1 MKKLSLNEVIKK
13 YNLLILLLIF
23 IAISTAL
30 SSDFLTVGNFFNLL
44 QQASIPGIV
53 AIGMTLVILL
63 GGIDLSV
70 GSVLAFSGMITSMIV
85 EAMPGMTGMILGCVA
100 GLLIGGIMGII
111 TGVLIARLKLPDFI
125 ASLAMMEVARGAAL
139 LTTSGNPVFGLS
151 EEFHVIGGGF
161 LFGRVAISGIFWIVL
176 TVIFFLVLKYTV
188 FGRSLFAIGGNREA
202 AMLSGI
208 KTRRNYAI
216 TYMLC
221 GLLSGFAGILT
232 ASWMSTG
239 QPTAGTGY
247 ELDAIAA
254 SVIGGASLSGGMG
267 SVAGTFGGV
276 FLLRIITNIFNLVG
290 LPSYYQRI
298 AKGIIIIFAL
308 LLNMFV
314 SANRKKKVV
323 GTDQKSASQAIMPA
337 TNQHC

>member
-1 MKKLSLNEVIKK
+1 MKKNVTVNTIIKK
-13 YNLLILLLIF
+13 YNLVILLAIF
-23 IAISTAL
+23 IVISAIL
-30 SSDFLTVGNFFNLL
+30 SPNFLTLGNFFNLL
-44 QQASIPGIV
+44 LQASIPGIV

-70 GSVLAFSGMITSMIV
+70 GSVLAFSGMMTSIIV
-85 EAMPGMTGMILGCVA
+85 ERMGGDTPAIIVGCAVGLAIGAAMGFV
-100 GLLIGGIMGII
+100 
-111 TGVLIARLKLPDFI
+111 TGVLIAKFGLPDFI
-125 ASLAMMEVARGAAL
+125 ASLAMMEIARGAAL

-151 EEFHVIGGGF
+151 KKFHVLGGGF
-161 LFGRVAISGIFWIVL
+161 VFGKVAISGIFWIILTIAFVL
-176 TVIFFLVLKYTV
+176 ILKYTV

-208 KTRRNYAI
+208 KTKKNYVM
-216 TYMLC
+216 TYMIS
-221 GLLSGFAGILT
+221 GLLAGFAGILT

-239 QPTAGTGY
+239 QPTAGDGY

-254 SVIGGASLSGGMG
+254 SVIGGASLSGGIG

-298 AKGIIIIFAL
+298 AKGVIIVFAL
-308 LLNMFV
+308 LLNRFV
-314 SANRKKKVV
+314 AKESKKK
-323 GTDQKSASQAIMPA
+323 
-337 TNQHC
+337 

>member
-1 MKKLSLNEVIKK
+1 MKSNANINTIIKK
-13 YNLLILLLIF
+13 YNLVMLLAVF
-23 IAISTAL
+23 IIISAVL
-30 SSDFLTVGNFFNLL
+30 SPNFLTLGNFFNLL

-70 GSVLAFSGMITSMIV
+70 GSVMAFSGMITSIIV
-85 EAMPGMTGMILGCVA
+85 EKMGGDVASILVGCLAGLAVGGLMGFMTG
-100 GLLIGGIMGII
+100 
-111 TGVLIARLKLPDFI
+111 TLIARFGLPDFI

-151 EEFHVIGGGF
+151 KEFHVLGGGF
-161 LFGRVAISGIFWIVL
+161 FFGKVAISGLFWIAL
-176 TVIFFLVLKYTV
+176 TIIFALILKYTV
-188 FGRSLFAIGGNREA
+188 FGRSLFAIGGNHEA

-208 KTRRNYAI
+208 KTKKNYAL
-216 TYMLC
+216 TYMIS

-239 QPTAGTGY
+239 QPTAGDGY

-254 SVIGGASLSGGMG
+254 SVIGGASLSGGIG
-267 SVAGTFGGV
+267 SIAGTFGGV

-298 AKGIIIIFAL
+298 AKGIIIVFAL
-308 LLNMFV
+308 LLNKFV
-314 SANRKKKVV
+314 SSDKKK
-323 GTDQKSASQAIMPA
+323 
-337 TNQHC
+337 

>member
-1 MKKLSLNEVIKK
+1 MKKNVTVNTIIKK
-13 YNLLILLLIF
+13 YNLVILLAIF
-23 IAISTAL
+23 IVISAIL
-30 SSDFLTVGNFFNLL
+30 SPNFLTLGNFLNLL
-44 QQASIPGIV
+44 LQASIPGIV

-70 GSVLAFSGMITSMIV
+70 GSVLAFSGMMTSIV
-85 EAMPGMTGMILGCVA
+85 VERMGGDTPAIIVGCAVGLAIGAAM
-100 GLLIGGIMGII
+100 GLV
-111 TGVLIARLKLPDFI
+111 TGVLIAKFGLPDFI
-125 ASLAMMEVARGAAL
+125 ASLAMMEIARGAAL

-151 EEFHVIGGGF
+151 KKFHVLGGGF
-161 LFGRVAISGIFWIVL
+161 VFGKVAISGIFWIILTIAFVL
-176 TVIFFLVLKYTV
+176 ILKYTV

-208 KTRRNYAI
+208 KTKKNYVM
-216 TYMLC
+216 TYMIS
-221 GLLSGFAGILT
+221 GLLAGFAGILT

-239 QPTAGTGY
+239 QPTAGDGY

-254 SVIGGASLSGGMG
+254 SVIGGASLSGGIG

-298 AKGIIIIFAL
+298 AKGVIIVFAL
-308 LLNMFV
+308 LLNRFV
-314 SANRKKKVV
+314 AKESKKK
-323 GTDQKSASQAIMPA
+323 
-337 TNQHC
+337 

>member
-1 MKKLSLNEVIKK
+1 MKKNVTVNTIIKK
-13 YNLLILLLIF
+13 YNLVILLAIF
-23 IAISTAL
+23 IVISAIL
-30 SSDFLTVGNFFNLL
+30 SPNFLTLGNFFNLL
-44 QQASIPGIV
+44 LQASIPGIV

-70 GSVLAFSGMITSMIV
+70 GSVLAFSGMMTSIIV
-85 EAMPGMTGMILGCVA
+85 ERMGGDTPAIIVGCAV
-100 GLLIGGIMGII
+100 GLAIGATMGLV
-111 TGVLIARLKLPDFI
+111 TGVLIAKFGLPDFI
-125 ASLAMMEVARGAAL
+125 ASLAMMEIARGAAL

-151 EEFHVIGGGF
+151 KKFHVLGGGF
-161 LFGRVAISGIFWIVL
+161 IFGKVAISGIFWIVL
-176 TVIFFLVLKYTV
+176 TIAFVLILKYTV

-208 KTRRNYAI
+208 KTKKNYVM
-216 TYMLC
+216 TYMIS
-221 GLLSGFAGILT
+221 GLLAGFAGILT

-239 QPTAGTGY
+239 QPTAGDGY

-254 SVIGGASLSGGMG
+254 SVIGGASLSGGIG

-298 AKGIIIIFAL
+298 AKGVIIVFAL
-308 LLNMFV
+308 LLNRFV
-314 SANRKKKVV
+314 AKENKKK
-323 GTDQKSASQAIMPA
+323 
-337 TNQHC
+337 